1 MTAARRTFTRL
12 QLTAALDAIDRP
24 DLADGM
30 YSRRLDFADGG
41 GTALAFDY
49 DDPADLGLFLVT
61 VATLLGPVDGGDFAG
76 ALHIGL
82 PAHPDGGPM
91 GLSGAYWPRW
101 VLDEPTWEEW
111 NDEQN
116 GCVACC
122 GDDDHDADC
131 PTHDV
136 APWQRRPELVP

>member
-82 PAHPDGGPM
+82 PAHPDRGGRH
-91 GLSGAYWPRW
+91 GAYWPRW
-101 VLDEPTWEEW
+101 VLDEPTWEQW
-111 NDEQN
+111 TDELN
-116 GCVACC
+116 GCFTCRMF
-122 GDDDHDADC
+122 DDGPCASHV
-131 PTHDV
+131 T
-136 APWQRRPELVP
+136 APWQRRPTLVP